1 MTINISI
8 HNVKSV
14 EAVSGQGYARLTFTT
29 TGRDQVDVFMERHEA
44 EALAEA
50 WAEAQREPEP
60 PDAET
65 IAAREHAH
73 DDALRDAGRGHLVR
87 P

>member
-1 MTINISI
+1 MTIFIGI
-8 HNVKSV
+8 HGVKKV
-14 EAVSGQGYARLTFTT
+14 EAVSGQGYACLTFTAT
-29 TGRDQVDVFMERHEA
+29 NSDQVEIFMERHEA

-60 PDAET
+60 LNAET
-65 IAAREHAH
+65 VAAREHA
-73 DDALRDAGRGHLVR
+73 DDDKLRDAGRGHLVR